1 MPKLRPMILS
11 KALEK
16 WPDSRLYCDANNM
29 CRPKTEEDIQ
39 EGNNEVKNVDN
50 TSNGNV
56 NGTSGDGE

>member
-1 MPKLRPMILS
+1 L
-11 KALEK
+11 K
-16 WPDSRLYCDANNM
+16 WPNAKLYCDANNM
-29 CRPKTEEDIQ
+29 CYPNQEDTQ